1 MPMSDFYQNLRS
13 KIGTD
18 LIFSPSVAAIIRDKE
33 GKILFQRPTAESVI
47 WSLPAGAIELGE
59 TPSQAVVREVW
70 EETGLNVTPMAL
82 VGAFGGQEFRFRYAD
97 GNQVEYVVLVFDCK
111 VDSGELEA
119 IDGESFELRYFTVE
133 QMPPLALPY
142 PKRIFQ
148 QKRIDSA
155 LFN

>member
-33 GKILFQRPTAESVI
+33 GKILFQRPTAESEI

-82 VGAFGGQEFRFRYAD
+82 VGAFGGQAFRFKYAD
-97 GNQVEYVVLVFDCK
+97 GNQVEYVVFVFDCK
-111 VDSGELEA
+111 VDSGELDA
-119 IDGESFELRYFTVE
+119 IDGESFELRYFSVE

-148 QKRIDSA
+148 QRIESA